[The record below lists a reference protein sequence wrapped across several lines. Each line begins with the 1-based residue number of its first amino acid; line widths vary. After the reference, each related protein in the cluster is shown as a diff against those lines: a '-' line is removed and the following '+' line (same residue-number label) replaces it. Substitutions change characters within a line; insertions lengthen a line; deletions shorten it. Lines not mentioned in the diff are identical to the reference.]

1 MSDDSCWTVG
11 SVGVQLVRGYNR
23 AALVNDGCSRR
34 RGRMKHAMRITGGLV
49 GCLAVGIVLAGWRT
63 GATAANSSDGVA
75 ATNPDK
81 SETKIANSWDPK
93 AAAA

>member
-1 MSDDSCWTVG
+1 
-11 SVGVQLVRGYNR
+11 
-23 AALVNDGCSRR
+23 
-34 RGRMKHAMRITGGLV
+34 
-49 GCLAVGIVLAGWRT
+49 VLAGWRT